1 MHLKKEGKE
10 VSQKNLTQQHKGERK
25 RKPKNVSVKKLDSIK
40 SSRNDYFSD
49 PQDRVEILSSFIF
62 W

>member
-1 MHLKKEGKE
+1 MKGKE
-10 VSQKNLTQQHKGERK
+10 KEN
-25 RKPKNVSVKKLDSIK
+25 PKNVSDKKLDSIK

-62 W
+62 LVIMVKKLNCY